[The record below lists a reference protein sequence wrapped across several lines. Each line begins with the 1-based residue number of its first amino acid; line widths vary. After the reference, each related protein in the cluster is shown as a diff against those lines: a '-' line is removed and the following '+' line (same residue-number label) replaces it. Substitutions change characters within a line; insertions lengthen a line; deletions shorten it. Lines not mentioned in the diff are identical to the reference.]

1 MGGPVGIRGMT
12 PSSCQLQENDMIQML
27 VEAVVLSFTIGG
39 IVGAVVALS
48 LRGRRNVRVQE
59 RRLVEHEIPAAQP
72 VPRRIRRR

>member
-1 MGGPVGIRGMT
+1 
-12 PSSCQLQENDMIQML
+12 MIQML

-59 RRLVEHEIPAAQP
+59 PRLVEHEIRAVRP

>member
-1 MGGPVGIRGMT
+1 MRRCMT
-12 PSSCQLQENDMIQML
+12 PSSCQLEENDMIQML

-59 RRLVEHEIPAAQP
+59 RHLVEPEIRAAQP